1 MAMETSASKRL
12 CFGLFELDLNS
23 RELLKGGQPVK
34 LPPQAFRVLE
44 LLATRPGQLVSREE
58 IQKQVWNGET
68 FVDFEHSINKAIR
81 QIRYALRDDA
91 DAPKFIETLPRRGYR
106 FIAELTSPV
115 NALET
120 PQPVQQSGATGAAGD
135 KAWRGRP
142 LAWGAALLVTA
153 AALLMTSN
161 GRWLDGL
168 KGTAAPPSIRS
179 LAVLPLENLSGDP
192 SQDYFAD
199 GITEELTTDLAKI
212 TALRVISHTSVMRY
226 KDHKKSLP
234 EIAAE
239 LRVDVVVEGAVLRS
253 RERVRIEAQLIRAS
267 ADEHMWAETYERDIG
282 DILALEDEVAGDIAG
297 KVRIKLAAIDPNRV
311 AGVRSVRPE
320 AYDQYLKGRYEW
332 NKRNPAALT
341 RALELFQQAVI
352 KDPNYAAGY
361 AGLADTY
368 AILGASGYDLLS
380 TSEAMEKA
388 KAAALKAIEIDDTLS
403 EAHSSLAFV
412 TYSYDWNW
420 HEGEKEFKKAL
431 ALNPSNATAHQWY
444 SEYLCA
450 LGRWRQSIAEAEAAV
465 ALDPHSLIIHENLAR
480 PYYYSHQFD
489 KAIEYSKK
497 TLDLDPHF
505 AVSHLRLGRAFAA
518 KGMYREA
525 ANEFQQFSELTGGST
540 LATASLANVRA
551 HAGDRK
557 AALRLASE
565 LNALTAYKHVPA
577 YQLAIVNAGTGS
589 ADEAIRRL
597 EEAYRERADFLL
609 YLNNEPL
616 FDGLRADSRF
626 QDIERRIGLL
636 Q

>member
-1 MAMETSASKRL
+1 METSALKRL
-12 CFGLFELDLNS
+12 CFGLFELDLQN
-23 RELLKGGQPVK
+23 RELLKNGQPVR

-44 LLATRPGQLVSREE
+44 LLASHPGQLVTREE
-58 IQKQVWNGET
+58 IQKQVWSGDT

-106 FIAELTSPV
+106 FIAELTAPA
-115 NALET
+115 NAPEAV
-120 PQPVQQSGATGAAGD
+120 PPVQPSGVGVTDRD
-135 KAWRGRP
+135 KGRRGKP
-142 LAWGAALLVTA
+142 LAWGAALLVA
-153 AALLMTSN
+153 VAALLMTFT
-161 GRWLDGL
+161 GGWLSRF
-168 KGTAAPPSIRS
+168 KGNAEPPPIRS

-212 TALRVISHTSVMRY
+212 TVLRVISHTSVMRY
-226 KDHKKSLP
+226 KDRKKSLP

-239 LRVDVVVEGAVLRS
+239 LRVDAVVEGAVLRS
-253 RERVRIEAQLIRAS
+253 GERVRIEAQLIRAS

-297 KVRIKLAAIDPNRV
+297 KIRIKLAALDPNRV
-311 AGVRSVRPE
+311 AGARSVRPE

-332 NKRNPAALT
+332 NKRNPASLT
-341 RALELFQQAVI
+341 RALELFQQAVA
-352 KDPNYAAGY
+352 KDPTYAAGY

-368 AILGASGYDLLS
+368 AILGASGYDLLP

-444 SEYLCA
+444 SEYFCA
-450 LGRWRQSIAEAEAAV
+450 LGRWQQSIAEAEVAV
-465 ALDPHSLIIHENLAR
+465 GLDPNSLIIHENLAR

-497 TLDLDPHF
+497 TLEMDSRF

-525 ANEFQQFSELTGGST
+525 ADEFQQFSDLTGGST

-551 HAGDRK
+551 RAGDRK
-557 AALRLASE
+557 TALRLASE
-565 LNALTAYKHVPA
+565 LNALTAQKHVPA
-577 YQLAIVNAGTGS
+577 YQFAIVNAGTGS
-589 ADEAIRRL
+589 ADEAIKRL
-597 EEAYRERADFLL
+597 EDAYRERADFLL
-609 YLNNEPL
+609 YLKNEPL
-616 FDGLRADSRF
+616 FDGLRADNRF
-626 QDIERRIGLL
+626 QDIERRIGL
-636 Q
+636 